1 MSRFKAD
8 FINSKAKRNVLI
20 VETVLCLVF
29 FIPFYLQNQLSVA
42 GFVTDSSRSTAVVVN
57 DPINGEYL
65 HLYIYDNNG
74 DLIKYETI
82 RKIRGG
88 VDSVTCEDDMIC
100 MHQISRKFFYNFNGE
115 FVKREENDE
124 CIFPPLEREKKVGN
138 TVYKYSVNPIGLETV
153 KMYTDE
159 NVVTLFSGVSFLIA
173 KLFVGCLIGIS
184 LILFVFVI
192 IFPEYNKTAINKR

>member
-1 MSRFKAD
+1 MGKFKPD

-20 VETVLCLVF
+20 VETILCLVF
-29 FIPFYLQNQLSVA
+29 FIPFYLRNQLLVA
-42 GFVTDSSRSTAVVVN
+42 GFVTDSSRNTAVVVN
-57 DPINGEYL
+57 NPINGEYH

-74 DLIKYETI
+74 DLIKYEII
-82 RKIRGG
+82 RNIRGG
-88 VDSVTCEDDMIC
+88 VEAVTCEDDMIC
-100 MHQISRKFFYNFNGE
+100 MHQYSRKFFYNFNGE
-115 FVKREENDE
+115 YEKSEENDGYNMPS
-124 CIFPPLEREKKVGN
+124 FEREKKIGN

-192 IFPEYNKTAINKR
+192 IFPEFNKIAIDRR

>member
-8 FINSKAKRNVLI
+8 FIDSKAKRNVLI

-29 FIPFYLQNQLSVA
+29 FIPYYLQNQLLVA
-42 GFVTDSSRSTAVVVN
+42 GFVTDSSRNTAVVVN
-57 DPINGEYL
+57 NPINGEYH

-74 DLIKYETI
+74 DLIKYEII
-82 RKIRGG
+82 RNIRGG
-88 VDSVTCEDDMIC
+88 VEAVTCEDDMIC
-100 MHQISRKFFYNFNGE
+100 MHQYSRKYFYNFNGE
-115 FVKREENDE
+115 RVKREENDGYN
-124 CIFPPLEREKKVGN
+124 IPSFEREKKIGN
-138 TVYKYSVNPIGLETV
+138 YVYKYSVNPIGLETV

-173 KLFVGCLIGIS
+173 KLFEGCLIGIS

-192 IFPEYNKTAINKR
+192 IFPEFNKTAINKR

>member
-20 VETVLCLVF
+20 VETILCLVF
-29 FIPFYLQNQLSVA
+29 FIPYYLRNQLLVA
-42 GFVTDSSRSTAVVVN
+42 GFVTDSSRNTAVVVN
-57 DPINGEYL
+57 NPINGEYH

-74 DLIKYETI
+74 DLIKYEII
-82 RKIRGG
+82 RNIRGG
-88 VDSVTCEDDMIC
+88 VEAVTCEDDMIC
-100 MHQISRKFFYNFNGE
+100 MHQYSRKFFYNFNGE
-115 FVKREENDE
+115 YEKSEENDGYNMPS
-124 CIFPPLEREKKVGN
+124 FEREKKIGN
-138 TVYKYSVNPIGLETV
+138 TIYKYSVNPIGLETV

-192 IFPEYNKTAINKR
+192 IFPEFNKTAINKR

>member
-8 FINSKAKRNVLI
+8 FIDSKAKKIVLTAE
-20 VETVLCLVF
+20 VVLCLVF
-29 FIPFYLQNQLSVA
+29 FIPFYLQNQLLVA
-42 GFVTDSSRSTAVVVN
+42 GFVTDSSGSTAVVVN

-82 RKIRGG
+82 RNRGG
-88 VDSVTCEDDMIC
+88 VGSVTCEDDMIC

-138 TVYKYSVNPIGLETV
+138 TVYKYSVNPIGLEAV

-159 NVVTLFSGVSFLIA
+159 KVVTLFSGVSFLIA

-192 IFPEYNKTAINKR
+192 IFPEFNKTAINKR

>member
-8 FINSKAKRNVLI
+8 FINSKAKKIVLTAE
-20 VETVLCLVF
+20 VVLCLVF
-29 FIPFYLQNQLSVA
+29 FLPFYLQNQLLVA
-42 GFVTDSSRSTAVVVN
+42 GFVTDSSRNTAVVVN

-82 RKIRGG
+82 RNRGG
-88 VDSVTCEDDMIC
+88 VGSVTCEDDMIC

-115 FVKREENDE
+115 RVKREENDE

-138 TVYKYSVNPIGLETV
+138 TVYKYSVNPIGLEAV

-159 NVVTLFSGVSFLIA
+159 KVVTLFSGVSFLIA

-192 IFPEYNKTAINKR
+192 IFPEFNKTAINKR

>member
-8 FINSKAKRNVLI
+8 FIDSKAKKIVLTAEI
-20 VETVLCLVF
+20 VLCLVF
-29 FIPFYLQNQLSVA
+29 FLPFYLQNQLSVS
-42 GFVTDSSRSTAVVVN
+42 GFVTDSSCNTAVVVN
-57 DPINGEYL
+57 NPFGGEYVY
-65 HLYIYDNNG
+65 LYIYDNNG
-74 DLIKYETI
+74 DLLKYETI
-82 RKIRGG
+82 RNIRGG

-100 MHQISRKFFYNFNGE
+100 MHQIGRKFFYDFNGE
-115 FVKREENDE
+115 YKKNEETDE
-124 CIFPPLEREKKVGN
+124 YVFPAFEQEKKIGN
-138 TVYKYSVNPIGLETV
+138 FVYKYSVNPIGLETV

-192 IFPEYNKTAINKR
+192 IFPEFNKTAINKR

>member
-1 MSRFKAD
+1 LSRFKAD
-8 FINSKAKRNVLI
+8 FIDSKAKKIVLTAE
-20 VETVLCLVF
+20 VVLCLVF
-29 FIPFYLQNQLSVA
+29 FLPFYLQNQLSVA

-57 DPINGEYL
+57 DPINGEYH

-82 RKIRGG
+82 RNIRGG

-138 TVYKYSVNPIGLETV
+138 YVYKYSVNPLGLETV
-153 KMYTDE
+153 KMYSG
-159 NVVTLFSGVSFLIA
+159 NNSVTLFSGEAFWAA

-192 IFPEYNKTAINKR
+192 IFPEFNKTAINKR

>member
-8 FINSKAKRNVLI
+8 FINSKAKKIVLTAE
-20 VETVLCLVF
+20 VVLCLVF
-29 FIPFYLQNQLSVA
+29 FLPFYLQNQLLVA
-42 GFVTDSSRSTAVVVN
+42 GFVTDSSRNTAVVVN

-82 RKIRGG
+82 RNRGG
-88 VDSVTCEDDMIC
+88 VGSVTCEDDMIC

-138 TVYKYSVNPIGLETV
+138 TVYKYSVNPIGLEAV

-159 NVVTLFSGVSFLIA
+159 KVVTLFSGVSFLIA

-192 IFPEYNKTAINKR
+192 IFPEFNKTAINKR

>member
-29 FIPFYLQNQLSVA
+29 FIPFYLRNHLLVA
-42 GFVTDSSRSTAVVVN
+42 GFVTDSSCNTAVVVN
-57 DPINGEYL
+57 SVVGGRYL
-65 HLYIYDNNG
+65 YLYIYDNNG
-74 DLIKYETI
+74 DLLKFEPIN
-82 RKIRGG
+82 IRGG
-88 VDSVTCEDDMIC
+88 VEAVTCEEDMIC
-100 MHQISRKFFYNFNGE
+100 MHQYSHKYFYNFNGE
-115 FVKREENDE
+115 RVKREENDGYN
-124 CIFPPLEREKKVGN
+124 IPSFEREKKIGN
-138 TVYKYSVNPIGLETV
+138 YVYKYSVNPIGLETV

-173 KLFVGCLIGIS
+173 KLFEGCLIGIF

>member
-8 FINSKAKRNVLI
+8 FIDSKAKKIVLTAE
-20 VETVLCLVF
+20 VVLCLVF
-29 FIPFYLQNQLSVA
+29 FIPFYLQNQLLVA
-42 GFVTDSSRSTAVVVN
+42 GFVTDSSRNTAVVVN
-57 DPINGEYL
+57 NPINGEYH

-74 DLIKYETI
+74 DLIKYEII
-82 RKIRGG
+82 RNIRGG
-88 VDSVTCEDDMIC
+88 VEAVTCEEDMIC
-100 MHQISRKFFYNFNGE
+100 MHQYSHKYFYNFNGE
-115 FVKREENDE
+115 RVKREENDGYN
-124 CIFPPLEREKKVGN
+124 IPSFEREKEIGN
-138 TVYKYSVNPIGLETV
+138 YVYKYSVNPIGLETV

>member
-29 FIPFYLQNQLSVA
+29 FIPFYLRNHLLVA
-42 GFVTDSSRSTAVVVN
+42 GFVTDSSCNTAVVVN
-57 DPINGEYL
+57 SVVGGRYL
-65 HLYIYDNNG
+65 YLYIYDNNG
-74 DLIKYETI
+74 DLLKFEPIN
-82 RKIRGG
+82 IRGG
-88 VDSVTCEDDMIC
+88 VEAVTCEEDMIC
-100 MHQISRKFFYNFNGE
+100 MHQYSRKFFYNFNGE
-115 FVKREENDE
+115 RVKREENDGYN
-124 CIFPPLEREKKVGN
+124 IPSFEREKKSGN
-138 TVYKYSVNPIGLETV
+138 YVYKYSVNPIGLETE
-153 KMYTDE
+153 KMYTDG

>member
-1 MSRFKAD
+1 MSRFKAN

-82 RKIRGG
+82 RNIPGG
-88 VDSVTCEDDMIC
+88 VEAVTCEEDMIC
-100 MHQISRKFFYNFNGE
+100 MHQYSHKYFYNFNGE
-115 FVKREENDE
+115 RVKREENDGYN
-124 CIFPPLEREKKVGN
+124 IPSFEREKKIGN
-138 TVYKYSVNPIGLETV
+138 YVYKYSVNPIGLETV

-173 KLFVGCLIGIS
+173 KLFEGCLIGIFFNFICICYYIS
-184 LILFVFVI
+184 GV
-192 IFPEYNKTAINKR
+192 

>member
-57 DPINGEYL
+57 DPING
-65 HLYIYDNNG
+65 

-82 RKIRGG
+82 RNIRGG

-115 FVKREENDE
+115 RVKREENDE

-184 LILFVFVI
+184 LIL
-192 IFPEYNKTAINKR
+192 

>member
-29 FIPFYLQNQLSVA
+29 FIPFYLQNQLLVA
-42 GFVTDSSRSTAVVVN
+42 GFVTDSSRNTAVVVN
-57 DPINGEYL
+57 NPINGEYH

-74 DLIKYETI
+74 DLIKYEII
-82 RKIRGG
+82 RNIRGG
-88 VDSVTCEDDMIC
+88 VEAVTCEEDMIC
-100 MHQISRKFFYNFNGE
+100 MHQYSHKYFYNFNGE
-115 FVKREENDE
+115 RVKREENDGYN
-124 CIFPPLEREKKVGN
+124 IPSFEREKKSGN
-138 TVYKYSVNPIGLETV
+138 YVYKYSVNPIGLETV
-153 KMYTDE
+153 KMYTDG

-192 IFPEYNKTAINKR
+192 IFPEFNKTAINKR